1 MQCCWRSFLKM
12 ESFSFIQELTVLFE
26 VRFKIFSEKKK
37 KSRKL
42 QKLLWLLQKSVIP
55 LNLEYLVRSMAPENH
70 KNHKL
75 ICLLIFTLCWQIV
88 KEKKCIL
95 SSPWMYH
102 VWTFIFRMKIFQ
114 LPSTSRNQSQTQALE
129 KTGRSVIGPLWK
141 NITYTSFGFK
151 TFTKIGIFIAH
162 TISLA
167 LSKK

>member
-37 KSRKL
+37 KKSRKL
-42 QKLLWLLQKSVIP
+42 QKLLWLLQKSVIS

-102 VWTFIFRMKIFQ
+102 VWTFIFRMKHFSITFYKPEPEPDTSSRKNWAFSYWT
-114 LPSTSRNQSQTQALE
+114 LVEKHYLYFFWIPSL
-129 KTGRSVIGPLWK
+129 KLV
-141 NITYTSFGFK
+141 F
-151 TFTKIGIFIAH
+151 
-162 TISLA
+162 SLRT
-167 LSKK
+167 LYL